1 MPSAGR
7 EAHWVNSQDLSR
19 YLTSTENS
27 RFSRYVTRCHVGC
40 CGHVFQ
46 DRNMVRGS
54 FLLLPFSIMRLNRDS
69 KLAPTLPG
77 LLSGGTVHCPSNK
90 EDAFAGEIFP
100 HLPVWSHRSR
110 KSCLLTPTG
119 HHQASTFMSL
129 ALLTQQPLR
138 VGWAPAPSPSTVIQ
152 RSSDSLTPG
161 HGLYLCKQK

>member
-119 HHQASTFMSL
+119 HHQASTFMSHTT
-129 ALLTQQPLR
+129 ATESR
-138 VGWAPAPSPSTVIQ
+138 VGSGTVPFH
-152 RSSDSLTPG
+152 SDSEI
-161 HGLYLCKQK
+161 Q